1 MRTQIRILGDMRVCV
16 DGVASVPRGDKPRQI
31 LALLALHTDRFVATS
46 DLMEE
51 VWGDR
56 PPRSASTMLH
66 NYLLELRGSLQ
77 SAAPRRTAVEHRNAI
92 ATMRGGYQLLLE
104 PCFVDVHVF
113 RTLLARGHQMLGTD
127 DVAAV
132 RTLRKASAL
141 WRGPMLAGTRHGPLL
156 RAEIARLEEERL
168 TAVVQRISAE
178 LRLGRNAEVLDE
190 LEELTAR
197 HSLHEHLHAQRMIA
211 LYRLGRRT
219 EALGVFRRL
228 RAAFLEELGLEP
240 SATLTRLTG
249 TLCRA
254 SRPPGERLPA
264 PGAPVPAAKR

>member
-1 MRTQIRILGDMRVCV
+1 MKIQIKMLGDMTVCA
-16 DGVASVPRGDKPRQI
+16 DGAASVPKGDKPRQI
-31 LALLALHTDRFVATS
+31 LALLALHTNRFVATP

-66 NYLLELRGSLQ
+66 NYLLELRSSLQ
-77 SAAPRRTAVEHRNAI
+77 PAAREQPAGEHGNVI
-92 ATMRGGYQLLLE
+92 AAMRGGYQLLLE
-104 PCFVDVHVF
+104 PRFVDVHVF
-113 RTLLARGHQMLGTD
+113 RTLLARGHQALGTD
-127 DVAAV
+127 DAMAV
-132 RTLRKASAL
+132 RTLRSASAL
-141 WRGPMLAGTRHGPLL
+141 WRGPMLAGMRHGPIL

-168 TAVVQRISAE
+168 ATVVQRISAE

-197 HSLHEHLHAQRMIA
+197 HSLHEHLHAQRVIA
-211 LYRLGRRT
+211 LYRLGRRE
-219 EALGVFRRL
+219 EALGVFGRL

-240 SATLTRLTG
+240 SATLTRLIG

-254 SRPPGERLPA
+254 SRPPGERIPA
-264 PGAPVPAAKR
+264 LGEPALAAKG